1 MIGNLEGVLIKKH
14 VGEVF
19 GVGSAASRKDKIGQD
34 GQKVAPW
41 RRIRKGSGQKGLGSD
56 DVWPKSA
63 PAVTIA
69 R

>member
-19 GVGSAASRKDKIGQD
+19 GVGTAASRKDKIGQD

-41 RRIRKGSGQKGLGSD
+41 RRIRKGSGQKG
-56 DVWPKSA
+56 PRK
-63 PAVTIA
+63 
-69 R
+69 